1 MKDRQHT
8 PSTECPS
15 LADRIAAMP
24 HALTGADLAK
34 AAKELHDLLQPRGVW
49 VWFSEKDIGL
59 GTPFLRE
66 IDRGLAKS
74 KVGIVL
80 VTPALE
86 RPTFQ

>member
-1 MKDRQHT
+1 MFCT
-8 PSTECPS
+8 CAGP
-15 LADRIAAMP
+15 
-24 HALTGADLAK
+24 
-34 AAKELHDLLQPRGVW
+34 ELPGT
-49 VWFSEKDIGL
+49 SKDIGL

-74 KVGIVL
+74 KVRIVL